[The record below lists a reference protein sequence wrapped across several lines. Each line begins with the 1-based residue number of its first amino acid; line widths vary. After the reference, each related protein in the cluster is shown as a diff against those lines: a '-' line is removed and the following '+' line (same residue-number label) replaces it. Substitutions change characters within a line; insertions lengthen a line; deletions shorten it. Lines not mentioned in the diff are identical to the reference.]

1 MGDLLTAIF
10 ETVGVPLELDELTS
24 IVSELVG
31 VKEHRIAS
39 FDGENSLLSEQLP
52 SRQVNQDAIVE
63 HHQLLERLWAEIRLL
78 PRRQRVALLC
88 NLKNERGINV
98 ITLFPVVRVATFEE
112 IADVLEIPHGEF
124 EILWGKLPIDDKE
137 LAEFLRITRQQ
148 TINLRRSAR
157 DRLMRRMKAM
167 EGGRSS

>member
-1 MGDLLTAIF
+1 MGDLLRAIF
-10 ETVGVPLELDELTS
+10 VTVGVPLELDELTS

-52 SRQVNQDAIVE
+52 SRQANQDAIVE

-137 LAEFLRITRQQ
+137 LAEFLGITRQQ